1 MTEASADDVIERGLA
16 AWSRG
21 DLDALETILDPAVT
35 LRAMQPGPWDC
46 DNREQVMQLLRL
58 RKSQRSAGDP
68 RGGEVRRVDDHTY
81 LASGLGGGEG
91 IATRV
96 SIANGRVVAMQQ
108 VSTDGPDADAEA
120 AVAAVRA
127 GDVQALSEILDRR
140 PDLATVK
147 VPGYRGRTLLHI
159 AVDWPGH
166 YPNVRATI
174 DLLVRAGAELNPPSV
189 GKQEESPLHWAA
201 SSDDIDALDAL
212 LDAGAD
218 INATGAVIGGGT
230 ALNDATAFGQWNAAR
245 RLVERGAAVS
255 AWDAA
260 ALGLTDR
267 LRSEPL
273 DNLDELLW
281 AACHGGHRHTA
292 EYLLEAGADIN
303 WVGYDELTPLG
314 AAERSEADGLASWLR
329 TRGASTTEPAT

>member
-1 MTEASADDVIERGLA
+1 M
-16 AWSRG
+16 
-21 DLDALETILDPAVT
+21 
-35 LRAMQPGPWDC
+35 
-46 DNREQVMQLLRL
+46 
-58 RKSQRSAGDP
+58 
-68 RGGEVRRVDDHTY
+68 
-81 LASGLGGGEG
+81 
-91 IATRV
+91 
-96 SIANGRVVAMQQ
+96 
-108 VSTDGPDADAEA
+108 
-120 AVAAVRA
+120 AAVRA
-127 GDVQALSEILDRR
+127 GDTQALSEILTRR

-147 VPGYRGRTLLHI
+147 VPGYRGRTLLLI

-166 YPNVRATI
+166 YPNVRTTI
-174 DLLVRAGAELNPPSV
+174 DLLVRAGAELNPKPPV

-245 RLVERGAAVS
+245 RLVERGAPVS

-267 LRSEPL
+267 LRAEPFE
-273 DNLDELLW
+273 DLDELLW
-281 AACHGGHRHTA
+281 AACHGGHRDTA
-292 EYLLEAGADIN
+292 EYLLDAGADIN

-314 AAERSEADGLASWLR
+314 AAERSEADDLAAWLR
-329 TRGASTTEPAT
+329 TRGARTTDPAT